1 MINSFNSI
9 ELKKKSQEIKKN
21 MTNNGK
27 IRIKKKTSS
36 LFVGDL
42 STKWSEINL
51 KKVFSEIGPLSSV
64 KVCRHFVS
72 GKTLG
77 YGYINFLKNEDA
89 KKAIEVLNF
98 YKKPGFFNKPIRL
111 MWQNKNK
118 ALRNSGAGN
127 IFIKNLP
134 LDFDSKELIKLFSNF
149 GEILSAKVM
158 LDGNGI
164 SKGFGFVHYVKI
176 ENSIDAIEKMNGFF
190 IKKKKIFVGP
200 FIPKRIRRLQG
211 ITKRIFTNLY
221 IKNIQLK
228 NCNELFVRD
237 LFDIFGEITSIFVP
251 KKNNLPL
258 GTAFVNFKTRDEA
271 EEAIFAM
278 HKKTVRGKELF
289 VGEAKNKLER
299 QRMLKRRF
307 LRKKMGEIKVLNLH
321 NLIIINIPNKELD
334 KKFLIS
340 HTNIW
345 NNLKYCKIYNYKKND
360 KSLNTLYLCLTKKKD
375 FYLKK
380 NFQDRKFSTEN
391 ESLTINFENIRL
403 NKKKG
408 NKKKIVKKF
417 LYEVKIKNKLLKSK
431 KMFIQLSLD
440 KNTNNLKK
448 FLINLFTRWACSVKK
463 TEYKK
468 FVQKIFLMKKN
479 NIISLFFCKLFL
491 EKKKLLNN

>member
-1 MINSFNSI
+1 MINSITEMEFKQK
-9 ELKKKSQEIKKN
+9 LQEIKQITN
-21 MTNNGK
+21 NNGK
-27 IRIKKKTSS
+27 KKTKKKNTS

-77 YGYINFLKNEDA
+77 YGYVNFLKNEDA

-118 ALRNSGAGN
+118 SLRNSGAGN

-176 ENSIDAIEKMNGFF
+176 EDSVEAIEKMNGFF

-200 FIPKRIRRLQG
+200 FIPKRIRSLQG
-211 ITKRIFTNLY
+211 VTKRIFTNLY

-228 NCNELFVRD
+228 NCNESFVRD

-321 NLIIINIPNKELD
+321 NLIIVNIPNKKLD
-334 KKFLIS
+334 KQFLIS

-345 NNLKYCKIYNYKKND
+345 NNLKYCKIYNYKKNAQ
-360 KSLNTLYLCLTKKKD
+360 SLNTLYLCLTKKKD

-380 NFQDRKFSTEN
+380 DFRNRKFLIKN
-391 ESLTINFENIRL
+391 ELMTINFENIRV
-403 NKKKG
+403 NKKKE
-408 NKKKIVKKF
+408 NKEKIIKKF
-417 LYEVKIKNKLLKSK
+417 LCEVNIKNKLLKSK
-431 KMFIQLSLD
+431 KILIKLSLT
-440 KNTNNLKK
+440 KKTYNLKK
-448 FLINLFTRWACSVKK
+448 YLIILFVRWVCSVKK
-463 TEYKK
+463 TKYKK
-468 FVQKIFLMKKN
+468 LVQKIFLMKKN

-491 EKKKLLNN
+491 IKKKINK